1 MNEPSS
7 GERIQDIIDSLDE
20 ALPAASAFLRGFG
33 ETHSG
38 RLVGALLSRGWKIV
52 AAVDRP
58 SRTAGSEEA
67 HLYELLKKAR
77 GAVTAIVSIASL
89 TETLDADRG
98 YWERVEEEIN
108 AALRRAGDVRHEPER
123 KGP

>member
-1 MNEPSS
+1 MSNTLNAGSPREPFEPSAAAV
-7 GERIQDIIDSLDE
+7 RASLSAYWRWKD
-20 ALPAASAFLRGFG
+20 AHDGSPAN
-33 ETHSG
+33 
-38 RLVGALLSRGWKIV
+38 LVYGILGA
-52 AAVDRP
+52 AYAVDRP
-58 SRTAGSEEA
+58 SRAAGSEEA